1 MNRLLKLIHIA
12 ERRWC
17 KPARLRIKV
26 ILGVAAASAVSARA
40 AVDSALPARPDAGID
55 LGPHLLP
62 IVILGGFVTLGVGVV
77 LWWQRRMFRQLAEQA
92 RRLRAQDEQL
102 QGELATRLQT
112 EAALRESQALV
123 RRSNLLLQQTF
134 AAAQERENMQAKMLE
149 SQKLE
154 SLGVLAGGIAHDF
167 NNLLTVILANASFVR
182 DTTEGNDARLEQIE
196 TAARR
201 AADLCRQMLAYA
213 GKGRLQVEPIDPGA
227 LIQDTM
233 PLIQASVSKK
243 ARLHLNLADRLPLVD
258 ADASQ
263 LRQLLLS
270 LVTNAAEA
278 LGDGSGEVRITTR
291 LAQPDPAASV
301 CHAFDV
307 PPGDCVCIEVA
318 DTGHGMT
325 PATLGRIFEPFFT
338 TKFTGRGL
346 GLAAG
351 LGIVRTHRGALTV
364 DSIPGH
370 GSTFRLH
377 LPVSRTATPSY
388 ALSVTPLAT
397 QDREGPGT
405 VLIAD
410 DEPGVLEATSA
421 LLRHRGFKT
430 VLAID
435 GNDAVR
441 QFSAEPRRFAAVL
454 LDLTMPG
461 LGGVEALHAI
471 RLVNESVPALVMSG
485 FGEQEVFERVRGLGR
500 VAILRKPF
508 TQEML
513 FARMDEVAAS

>member
-1 MNRLLKLIHIA
+1 M
-12 ERRWC
+12 
-17 KPARLRIKV
+17 
-26 ILGVAAASAVSARA
+26 AASAVSARA
-40 AVDSALPARPDAGID
+40 AVDSTLPARTDAGSN
-55 LGPHLLP
+55 LGSPVLP
-62 IVILGGFVTLGVGVV
+62 ILVLSVFVVLGGGVV
-77 LWWQRRMFRQLAEQA
+77 LWWQRWMFRQWAEQA
-92 RRLRAQDEQL
+92 RRLRAKEEQL
-102 QGELATRLQT
+102 QKELAIRRQT
-112 EAALRESQALV
+112 ETALRESQALV
-123 RRSNLLLQQTF
+123 RRSNLLLQQTYT
-134 AAAQERENMQAKMLE
+134 AAQERENLQAKMLE

-213 GKGRLQVEPIDPGA
+213 GKGRLQVEPVDPGA
-227 LIQDTM
+227 LIHDTM
-233 PLIQASVSKK
+233 PLIQAAVSKK
-243 ARLHLNLADRLPLVD
+243 ARLQLTLADRLPLVD

-270 LVTNAAEA
+270 IVTNAAEA
-278 LGDGSGEVRITTR
+278 LGDGSGEVRIATR
-291 LAQPDPAASV
+291 VAPPDPTAGV

-307 PPGDCVCIEVA
+307 PVGDCVCIEVA

-364 DSIPGH
+364 DSSPGR

-388 ALSVTPLAT
+388 ALSVTNLAA
-397 QDREGPGT
+397 QDRKSPGT

-410 DEPGVLEATSA
+410 DEPGVLEATST

-430 VLAID
+430 ALAID

-441 QFSAEPRRFAAVL
+441 QFSAEPQRFAAVL

-461 LGGVEALHAI
+461 LGGIEALHAI
-471 RLVNESVPALVMSG
+471 RLVNDSVPALIISG
-485 FGEQEVFERVRGLGR
+485 FSEQEVFDRVRGLRR
-500 VAILRKPF
+500 VVILRKPF

-513 FARMDEVAAS
+513 FARMAEVAAP

>member
-1 MNRLLKLIHIA
+1 LK
-12 ERRWC
+12 
-17 KPARLRIKV
+17 
-26 ILGVAAASAVSARA
+26 
-40 AVDSALPARPDAGID
+40 PDDGNV

-62 IVILGGFVTLGVGVV
+62 IAILGGFVVLGTGVV

-92 RRLRAQDEQL
+92 RRLRTQEEQL
-102 QGELATRLQT
+102 QREIAARRQT
-112 EAALRESQALV
+112 EAALRDSQSLV
-123 RRSNLLLQQTF
+123 KRSNHLLEQTY
-134 AAAQERENMQAKMLE
+134 AAAQERENLQAKMLE

-182 DTTEGNDARLEQIE
+182 DTTAGNDARLEQIE

-213 GKGRLQVEPIDPGA
+213 GKSRLVVEPVDPGA
-227 LIQDTM
+227 LIHDTM

-263 LRQLLLS
+263 LRQLVLS

-291 LAQPDPAASV
+291 LARPDPAAGV

-307 PPGDCVCIEVA
+307 PPGDCVCIEVS

-351 LGIVRTHRGALTV
+351 LGIVRTHHGALTV
-364 DSIPGH
+364 DSSPGH

-377 LPVSRTATPSY
+377 LPVSRTAAPSY
-388 ALSVTPLAT
+388 ALSVTNAAAP
-397 QDREGPGT
+397 DGVGPGT

-421 LLRHRGFKT
+421 LLRHRGFQT

-441 QFSAEPRRFAAVL
+441 QFSLEPRRFAAVL

-471 RLVNESVPALVMSG
+471 RLVNDSVPALVMSG

-513 FARMDEVAAS
+513 VSRMAEVAAA